1 MFDKCSKSA
10 LHSVILFILAPHSMD
25 NFPTTIPYKSL
36 MRHPHNIPLI
46 AIVGNYNF
54 YLRHFLSRN
63 SYYIANYVHNNHNE
77 KKREINALRSLHS

>member
-1 MFDKCSKSA
+1 
-10 LHSVILFILAPHSMD
+10 
-25 NFPTTIPYKSL
+25 
-36 MRHPHNIPLI
+36 MRHPHNILLI